1 MSDVLC
7 IYYSRTGNTKSTML
21 QIAQALDAEVVEI
34 RDGVERSGVRG
45 WLRCGMD
52 AMSRTV
58 PPVSPFETEKA
69 LSQYRL
75 VILGTPVWAGRC
87 SGVMRSFLKK
97 YGKKLPTA
105 AYVLLRAARI
115 KMRRSTNRWTAIS
128 PAATALLCPFAA
140 ALWAMPSG
148 RRNFSAR
155 CGTIW
160 TAGSKRTLFS
170 NRRKGE
176 G

>member
-34 RDGVERSGVRG
+34 RDGVERSGVKG

-97 YGKKLPTA
+97 YGKKLPAA
-105 AYVLLRAARI
+105 AYVLLRGSEDKNEEIYEQMDRYVPGGHCAAVSLRSGSVGYAFWQEEFLRQVRDYLD
-115 KMRRSTNRWTAIS
+115 RRQ
-128 PAATALLCPFAA
+128 
-140 ALWAMPSG
+140 
-148 RRNFSAR
+148 
-155 CGTIW
+155 
-160 TAGSKRTLFS
+160 
-170 NRRKGE
+170 
-176 G
+176 

>member
-7 IYYSRTGNTKSTML
+7 IYYSRTGNTKSTIL

-105 AYVLLRAARI
+105 AYVLLRGSEDKNEEIYEQMDRYIPGGHCAAVSLRSGSVGYAFWQEEFLRQVRDYLD
-115 KMRRSTNRWTAIS
+115 RRQ
-128 PAATALLCPFAA
+128 
-140 ALWAMPSG
+140 
-148 RRNFSAR
+148 
-155 CGTIW
+155 
-160 TAGSKRTLFS
+160 
-170 NRRKGE
+170 
-176 G
+176 